1 MRNIIL
7 RNDCISMKNE
17 ATEFIRREIQQ
28 GEIGFFVLA
37 LRAVV
42 MEENYEQVITMYS
55 SHVQLSGNLSH
66 HLNSITQ

>member
-1 MRNIIL
+1 MRQ
-7 RNDCISMKNE
+7 RSSYV
-17 ATEFIRREIQQ
+17 RREIQQ

-55 SHVQLSGNLSH
+55 SHVQLSGNLFH

>member
-1 MRNIIL
+1 MRQ
-7 RNDCISMKNE
+7 RSSYV
-17 ATEFIRREIQQ
+17 RRFNK
-28 GEIGFFVLA
+28 GRLVSFVLA

>member
-1 MRNIIL
+1 MRQ
-7 RNDCISMKNE
+7 RSSYV
-17 ATEFIRREIQQ
+17 RREIQQ

-66 HLNSITQ
+66 YLNSITQ

>member
-1 MRNIIL
+1 MRQ
-7 RNDCISMKNE
+7 RSSYV
-17 ATEFIRREIQQ
+17 RREIQQ
-28 GEIGFFVLA
+28 GEIGFFALA

-42 MEENYEQVITMYS
+42 MEENNEQVITMYS